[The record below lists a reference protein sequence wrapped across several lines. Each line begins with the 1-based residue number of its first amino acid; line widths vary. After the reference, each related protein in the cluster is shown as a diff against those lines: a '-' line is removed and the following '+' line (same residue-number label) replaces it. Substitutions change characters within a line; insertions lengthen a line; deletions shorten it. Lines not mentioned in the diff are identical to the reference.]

1 MPAPFLKWFRLPSRI
16 ALLLGLGALSAAA
29 ARADAGH
36 EMQGGGAE
44 PVAQNL
50 RATAGELLIWS
61 EGERLYV
68 SEDGSRA
75 EELRLGDTAEARH
88 LRQLLQQHG
97 GQSSGVRLDRTLLA
111 GGGGKGISWSH
122 WKPVG
127 SERTANPTKM
137 GASERTTA
145 PRNTGTPRQAAPS
158 GNTNSAGTENK
169 K

>member
-1 MPAPFLKWFRLPSRI
+1 MSFPKWLRLPSRI
-16 ALLLGLGALSAAA
+16 ALLLGLGALSATG
-29 ARADAGH
+29 ARADVGH
-36 EMQGGGAE
+36 DIRDGGTE
-44 PVAQNL
+44 PISSSDNL
-50 RATAGELLIWS
+50 LVWS
-61 EGERLYV
+61 EGGRLYV

-97 GQSSGVRLDRTLLA
+97 AASSGVRLDRMILA

-127 SERTANPTKM
+127 SEQTENPRKT
-137 GASERTTA
+137 GVSERTTV
-145 PRNTGTPRQAAPS
+145 PGNINTPRQAGAS
-158 GNTNSAGTENK
+158 RNLNSAGTENK

>member
-1 MPAPFLKWFRLPSRI
+1 MSFPKWLRLPSRI
-16 ALLLGLGALSAAA
+16 ALLLGLGALSATC

-36 EMQGGGAE
+36 DMRGGGTE
-44 PVAQNL
+44 PISQDQHASSDNL
-50 RATAGELLIWS
+50 LVWS
-61 EGERLYV
+61 EGGRLYV

-97 GQSSGVRLDRTLLA
+97 AASSGVRLDRMILA

-127 SERTANPTKM
+127 SERTGNPTKT
-137 GASERTTA
+137 GVSERTTV
-145 PRNTGTPRQAAPS
+145 PRNINTPQQAGAS
-158 GNTNSAGTENK
+158 GNLNSAGTENK